1 MRHRHR
7 GFTLIE
13 LLVVI
18 AIIALLIGILLPA
31 LGSARRTARRGVC
44 LSNMKQFGIAS
55 AGYASD
61 FRDLIPAYSWQP
73 GMTVNM
79 AGWNGQFEG
88 LRELPNNADA
98 RTRAPAHQNTDI
110 LRRATGRRTGDRK
123 IKDFIGQQPIFVH
136 RRYTHFVMLDYAGEQ
151 MPTPIAACPEDK
163 NIITWAEDPLAFE
176 DARDF
181 PSRPGD
187 TQFENGTQLT
197 ATAQRWPFS
206 STYQAAPASWSQD
219 QARGTVETVAPA
231 AGTSNLYATGNAPLG
246 GRSFTDVSFPSQKV
260 HMFEL
265 HDRHTSS
272 SGLFYAYEEAKS
284 SQLFFDSSVRPLGT
298 SESNPGFHPND
309 PTSPNTFCV
318 EYTPL
323 TSDPD
328 PIGDPDRKLKVWYRF
343 TRAGLRGVD
352 YGGSE
357 VNTGNNRNDPTGECP

>member
-1 MRHRHR
+1 MKQRK

-61 FRDLIPAYSWQP
+61 FRDKIPAYSWAP
-73 GMTVNM
+73 GMTVNL
-79 AGWNGQFEG
+79 AGYNGQDEAPF
-88 LRELPNNADA
+88 LIPNSGADA
-98 RTRAPAHQNTDI
+98 TTAAAGFQNTDI

-123 IKDFIGQQPIFVH
+123 IRNFGSNGIFVH
-136 RRYTHFVMLDYAGEQ
+136 RRYTHFVMLDYAGDQ

-163 NIITWAEDPLAFE
+163 NLITWAADPED
-176 DARDF
+176 
-181 PSRPGD
+181 
-187 TQFENGTQLT
+187 FENNGPYPESDDDQFSG
-197 ATAQRWPFS
+197 ATPNNPIVQRWPYS
-206 STYQAAPASWSQD
+206 STYQVVPAAWSQD
-219 QARGTVETVAPA
+219 QARGTETTVGPTDN
-231 AGTSNLYATGNAPLG
+231 TSNLYIRGSLPLG
-246 GRSFTDVSFPSQKV
+246 GRGFNDVSFPSQKV
-260 HMFEL
+260 HMWEL
-265 HDRHTSS
+265 HDRHTASN
-272 SGLFYAYEEAKS
+272 GLFYAYEEAKS

-298 SESNPGFHPND
+298 SESNPGFDPND
-309 PTSPNTFCV
+309 PTSPNSFCV

-323 TSDPD
+323 TTDPD
-328 PIGDPDRKLKVWYRF
+328 PVGEPTRKLKVWYRF

-357 VNTGNNRNDPTGECP
+357 VNTGNNRNDPTGNCP